1 MTDKRKRTFYT
12 EPIGCT
18 CRENPITAKVRGGM
32 K

>member
-18 CRENPITAKVRGGM
+18 CRKTPITAKAKGRTR
-32 K
+32 